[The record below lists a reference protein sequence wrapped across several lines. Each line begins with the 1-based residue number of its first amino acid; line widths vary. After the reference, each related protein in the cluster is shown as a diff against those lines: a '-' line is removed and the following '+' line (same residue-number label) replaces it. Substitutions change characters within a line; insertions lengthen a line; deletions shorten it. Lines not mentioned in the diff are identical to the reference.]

1 MFRLRKSSSRL
12 RRFAVAGAVGV
23 LGATV
28 SIATVPATSS
38 AQPTGLDHFL
48 CYKASTVPPGFA
60 PPTGVT
66 LINQF
71 STNGFQ
77 PAIGALA
84 KHCNPV
90 EKIVP
95 TGTFPITNPTAH
107 LACLK
112 ITAPPQPTHV
122 VSVTNQFGRARLT
135 TGQPNLLCLP
145 SWKSLTGPP
154 NQPAPQPPG
163 LDHFTCYP
171 VTVVPGTPP
180 FTPPSSVALLDQFA
194 RTPTPVTVLTPK
206 LLCVPTE
213 KILPTGAI
221 TPITNPS
228 AHLMCFKVTQ
238 TPFPP
243 MVFDQNQFGTAQVNL
258 LKTNLLC
265 LPSSKRVIS

>member
-122 VSVTNQFGRARLT
+122 VSVTNQFGKARLT

-145 SWKSLTGPP
+145 SWKRLTGPP
-154 NQPAPQPPG
+154 NQPA
-163 LDHFTCYP
+163 
-171 VTVVPGTPP
+171 
-180 FTPPSSVALLDQFA
+180 PPSSVALLDQFA